1 MTVRS
6 PSAGPILPYQADRTL
21 DRVSGYLAGLQ
32 LRLSDGKRVYVAR
45 SSTELAVYF
54 ESDLALHYD
63 LEGRLTKIATP
74 HEYRRRSLSH
84 RILQTQKLAAEDGG
98 GIARVVLPAE
108 AADEVVAEAHKRLCV
123 IHEHFQAGVAQ
134 IDPAQ
139 GGIEFGTPAPDE
151 AQKKIGPVLERAVA
165 FDVDV
170 AREDARRFRQLYGRV
185 AVLPPDQ
192 YNALVLQATEGCAY
206 GHCLFCELYHGVT
219 HRCKTAQQFR
229 EHVRAAIAYHGEAL
243 RARRSIF
250 LGEANALM
258 LPQAELVE
266 FLHVLHEHFELPSAE
281 QQDVP
286 ARWWL
291 GSKTRFDG
299 VSSFQDAF
307 TEPHRSVAEFAELR
321 RLGLR
326 RVYIGLESG
335 HDPLLRWLRKP
346 ATAATIFNTV
356 QTLKEARIAV
366 GMIALLGAGGHKFSA
381 AHVHGTTQLL
391 NELPLER
398 GDYVYFSPLEVVPC
412 GSYAVHE
419 TEHGIKRLTEA
430 EMLAQE
436 RAIRAGLH
444 FDGTRGKPYLAR
456 YEVETFVY

>member
-1 MTVRS
+1 MTAR
-6 PSAGPILPYQADRTL
+6 PASAGRILAYQANRTL
-21 DRVSGYLAGLQ
+21 DNVPGYIAGLQ
-32 LRLSDGKRVYVAR
+32 LRLSDGRRVYLAR
-45 SSTELAVYF
+45 SRTEFAVYI

-84 RILQTQKLAAEDGG
+84 RILQTRKLVAENGG
-98 GIARVVLPAE
+98 GIVRAVLPSE
-108 AADEVVAEAHKRLCV
+108 VADAMVVEAHRQMRTIQGEL
-123 IHEHFQAGVAQ
+123 AGGVAR
-134 IDPAQ
+134 
-139 GGIEFGTPAPDE
+139 IEFGKPAPDE
-151 AQKKIGPVLERAVA
+151 ARKKIGPVLERAAA
-165 FDVDV
+165 FDVDS
-170 AREDARRFRQLYGRV
+170 AREDARHFRQVYGRV

-192 YNALVLQATEGCAY
+192 YNAFVLQATEGCVY
-206 GHCLFCELYHGVT
+206 GRCLFCELYHGVS
-219 HRCKTAQQFR
+219 HRRKTASQFR

-250 LGEANALM
+250 LGEANALA
-258 LPQAELVE
+258 LPQAQLVE
-266 FLHVLHEHFELPSAE
+266 IFRILHEHFKLPPPE
-281 QQDVP
+281 QQNIP

-307 TEPHRSVAEFAELR
+307 IKPCPSVAEYAELR

-346 ATAATIFNTV
+346 ATAAMILHAV

-366 GMIALLGAGGHKFSA
+366 GVVALLGAGGHKFGG
-381 AHVHGTTQLL
+381 AHVEGTIKLL
-391 NELPLER
+391 NELPLGR
-398 GDYVYFSPLEVVPC
+398 GDYVYFSPLEVFPC

-419 TEHGIKRLTEA
+419 TAYGITRLTET
-430 EMLAQE
+430 EMRAQE
-436 RAIRAGLH
+436 KAIRAALR
-444 FDGTRGKPYLAR
+444 FDDRRGKPYISR
-456 YEVETFVY
+456 YEVNTFVY

>member
-1 MTVRS
+1 MTGCS
-6 PSAGPILPYQADRTL
+6 PSASPILSYQVDRTF

-32 LRLSDGKRVYVAR
+32 LRLSDGRRVYVAR
-45 SSTELAVYF
+45 SGTELAVYL

-84 RILQTQKLAAEDGG
+84 RVLQTRKLAAEDGG

-108 AADEVVAEAHKRLCV
+108 AADEVVAEAHKRLRV
-123 IHEHFQAGVAQ
+123 IHEHFRTGVAQ
-134 IDPAQ
+134 
-139 GGIEFGTPAPDE
+139 IEFGTPAPDE
-151 AQKKIGPVLERAVA
+151 AQKKIGLLLERAAA

-170 AREDARRFRQLYGRV
+170 AREDARRLRQLYGRV

-219 HRCKTAQQFR
+219 HRCKTAPQFR

-266 FLHVLHEHFELPSAE
+266 FFHILHERFELPSAE
-281 QQDVP
+281 QQGVP

-346 ATAATIFNTV
+346 ATAATIFSAV

-366 GMIALLGAGGHKFSA
+366 GIVALLGAGGHKFSA

-391 NELPLER
+391 KELPLGR
-398 GDYVYFSPLEVVPC
+398 GDYVYFSPLEVFPC

-456 YEVETFVY
+456 YEVGTFVY

>member
-1 MTVRS
+1 MTGRS
-6 PSAGPILPYQADRTL
+6 PSASPILSYQADRTF

-45 SSTELAVYF
+45 SGTELAVYL

-63 LEGRLTKIATP
+63 LEGRLIKIATP

-84 RILQTQKLAAEDGG
+84 RILQTRKLAAEDGG

-108 AADEVVAEAHKRLCV
+108 AADEMVAEAHKRLHV
-123 IHEHFQAGVAQ
+123 IHEHFRARGAQ
-134 IDPAQ
+134 I
-139 GGIEFGTPAPDE
+139 EFCAPAPDE
-151 AQKKIGPVLERAVA
+151 AQKKIGPVLERAAV

-219 HRCKTAQQFR
+219 HRCKTAPQFR

-266 FLHVLHEHFELPSAE
+266 FFHILHERFELPSAE

-291 GSKTRFDG
+291 GSKTHFDG
-299 VSSFQDAF
+299 VSSFQDSF

-346 ATAATIFNTV
+346 STAATIFSAV

-366 GMIALLGAGGHKFSA
+366 GIVALLGAGGHKFST

-391 NELPLER
+391 NELPLGR
-398 GDYVYFSPLEVVPC
+398 GDHVYFSPLEVFPC
-412 GSYAVHE
+412 GSYAVYE
-419 TEHGIKRLTEA
+419 AEHGIKRLVEA

-456 YEVETFVY
+456 YEMDTFVY

>member
-1 MTVRS
+1 MTGRS
-6 PSAGPILPYQADRTL
+6 SSASPILSYQVDRTL
-21 DRVSGYLAGLQ
+21 DRVYGYLAGLQ

-45 SSTELAVYF
+45 SCTELAVYL

-63 LEGRLTKIATP
+63 LEGRLIKIATP
-74 HEYRRRSLSH
+74 HEYRRRSWSH
-84 RILQTQKLAAEDGG
+84 RILQTRKLAAEDGG
-98 GIARVVLPAE
+98 DIARVVLPAE
-108 AADEVVAEAHKRLCV
+108 AADEVVAEAHKRLRV
-123 IHEHFQAGVAQ
+123 IHEHFRAG
-134 IDPAQ
+134 
-139 GGIEFGTPAPDE
+139 GERIEFGTPAPDE
-151 AQKKIGPVLERAVA
+151 AQKKIGTVLERAAA
-165 FDVDV
+165 FDVDA

-192 YNALVLQATEGCAY
+192 YNAIVLQATEGCAY
-206 GHCLFCELYHGVT
+206 DHCLFCELYHGVT
-219 HRCKTAQQFR
+219 HRCKTAPQFR
-229 EHVRAAIAYHGEAL
+229 EHVHAAIAYHGEAL

-258 LPQAELVE
+258 LPQVELVE
-266 FLHVLHEHFELPSAE
+266 FFHVLHERFELPSAE

-346 ATAATIFNTV
+346 ATAATIFSAV

-366 GMIALLGAGGHKFSA
+366 GIVALLGAGGHKFSA

-391 NELPLER
+391 NELPLGR
-398 GDYVYFSPLEVVPC
+398 GDYVYFSPLEVFPC
-412 GSYAVHE
+412 GSYAVQE

-436 RAIRAGLH
+436 WAIRAGLH
-444 FDGTRGKPYLAR
+444 FDGTHGKPYLAR